1 MLAANSDSDLMMML
15 NGKSPSIIVGA
26 AVTETT
32 GSPSV
37 LFQLPSTKDA
47 L

>member
-1 MLAANSDSDLMMML
+1 MLAANSDYDLMMVL
-15 NGKSPSIIVGA
+15 NGKSTSIIVGA

-37 LFQLPSTKDA
+37 LFRLPSTKDT